1 MKPTIILSFL
11 LVAFQLQLTSCSKDN
26 PKPQNPSST
35 ENTWKL
41 DSYSYARKIS
51 TQLSE
56 KFTNGDAYTI
66 VSIDSN
72 IATENTPFVNCNL
85 VISFNTSTTGDY
97 TIKSPVTALS
107 NTKLKNMYIQCT
119 IGSGAGTG
127 AIYQSV
133 DSNLT
138 ASVTQVGGKYVINIP
153 SSITLTRT
161 LNDGLAQAPLNFL
174 LNCNGVR

>member
-1 MKPTIILSFL
+1 MKSTIILSFL
-11 LVAFQLQLTSCSKDN
+11 FLAFLLQLTSCSKDD
-26 PKPQNPSST
+26 PKSQNPSTT

-41 DSYSYARKIS
+41 DSYNYTRRIS

-56 KFTNGDAYTI
+56 TFTNGDAYII
-66 VSIDSN
+66 VNIDSN

-85 VISFNTSTTGDY
+85 VISFNTSTIGDY
-97 TIKSPVTALS
+97 TIKSQVTALS

-138 ASVTQVGGKYVINIP
+138 ASVTHINGKYVITIP
-153 SSITLTRT
+153 SNITLTRT
-161 LNDGLAQAPLNFL
+161 FNDGLAQAPLNFL
-174 LNCNGVR
+174 LSCNEVR